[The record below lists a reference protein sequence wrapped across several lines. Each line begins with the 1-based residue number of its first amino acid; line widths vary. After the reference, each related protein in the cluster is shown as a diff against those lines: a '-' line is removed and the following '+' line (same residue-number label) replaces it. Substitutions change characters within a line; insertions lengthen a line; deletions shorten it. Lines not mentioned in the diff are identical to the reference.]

1 MENGESKFRI
11 MVVDDHPVMRKGYRF
26 LLETEPDL
34 RVCCE
39 AGAALEAM
47 QKVRDTE
54 PDLVVVDISLG
65 GMNGIALI
73 KNLLAERPE
82 LLTLVVST
90 HDETM
95 YGERALLAGARG
107 YVMKSEVDET
117 IVEAIRRILR
127 GGFYLSEEM
136 STKILTQYQK
146 MGGSAPREDA
156 TGVEQL
162 SDRELEVFEL
172 IGQGMSTQEIADALL
187 ISPKTVESHRGRIKQ
202 KLSVDT
208 TTALLQRATLW
219 VERQP

>member
-1 MENGESKFRI
+1 MNRI
-11 MVVDDHPVMRKGYRF
+11 MIVDDHPVMRMGYRF
-26 LLETEPDL
+26 LLESEPDL
-34 RVCCE
+34 TVCCE
-39 AGAALEAM
+39 AGSALDAM
-47 QKVRDTE
+47 QMVRETQ

-73 KNLLAERPE
+73 KNVLAEFPE
-82 LLTLVVST
+82 MLTLVVST

-95 YGERALLAGARG
+95 YGERALLAGAHG
-107 YVMKSEVDET
+107 YVMKSEVDQT
-117 IVEAIRRILR
+117 IVDAIRRVLR

-136 STKILTQYQK
+136 STKILSQYQK
-146 MGGSAPREDA
+146 MGGSTSGQESG
-156 TGVEQL
+156 GVEQL

-187 ISPKTVESHRGRIKQ
+187 ISPKTVESHRGRMKQ
-202 KLSVDT
+202 KLAVNT

>member
-1 MENGESKFRI
+1 MNRI
-11 MVVDDHPVMRKGYRF
+11 MIVDDHPVMRMGYRF
-26 LLETEPDL
+26 LLDAEPDL
-34 RVCCE
+34 TVCCE
-39 AGAALEAM
+39 AGSALEAM
-47 QKVRDTE
+47 KKVRETR

-73 KNLLAERPE
+73 KNLLAEHPG

-107 YVMKSEVDET
+107 YVMKSEVDQI
-117 IVEAIRRILR
+117 IVDAIRRVLR

-136 STKILTQYQK
+136 STKILSQYQK
-146 MGGSAPREDA
+146 MGGSAPGGE
-156 TGVEQL
+156 TVTELEQL

-172 IGQGMSTQEIADALL
+172 IGEGMSTQEIADALL

-202 KLSVDT
+202 KLAVDS